1 MNFLYPQFL
10 FALIAVLIPII
21 VHLFNFQRYK
31 KVYFSNVSFL
41 KEVKHATK
49 AKSNLK
55 HLLIL
60 LSRILAIIA
69 IVSAFAQP
77 YIPVKN
83 QTAQTKATPSSIF
96 IDNSFSSENRSVDGR
111 IFDLSR
117 ELGYQLIDELP
128 NHINHQFLTNNF
140 TGAEQHLF
148 PTTEITKNLQKLSPS
163 SKSQNLASIIK
174 RQTSAFEQTTFNGY
188 IISDFQKS
196 QYVFEDI
203 KVDSNTEYTFI
214 PIEPVLEKN
223 VSIDSIWFQNP
234 IHRINQ
240 AEEVHV
246 RVYNHSNTEARQ
258 VRTSL
263 VIDDVQKSFSNLNIP
278 ANSYVDTFLVF
289 NTKVSGWHTGF
300 VEIEDS
306 PIIFDNTFYFNFHI
320 LEEIKVLAITTQSS
334 TNNIKRA
341 FDTEPYF
348 IYSEMSEANVDID
361 LLTHTDLLIL
371 NEITNLSTGL
381 IASITQYVENG
392 GSLVVLPNAEK
403 SGTNLNDLLQA
414 LNVSTLGILNQDST
428 RVNFINLE
436 SKTFDGVFNSP
447 KAKINLPQIYRYYAI
462 SNLYQD
468 SETVLLR
475 TSNRKSIL
483 SKWEK
488 AKGQVYLF
496 SIPLDAE
503 SSNFKIHS
511 IFLPTLFQ
519 MAFNSSPQFQPY
531 LIIDQEKF
539 VTLKQSNSSSEL
551 LYHVVNKELNVDV
564 IPEIYPVN
572 NGLKLGFHDAIS
584 VSGNYEVQLK
594 DSLVGYLSF
603 NYNTKESDPVCYTP
617 AELEAIIDSLHL
629 SNFSVMSGNL
639 DEFSEEFKKRET
651 GIELWRWFVFI
662 TLLFLAIEIILI
674 RYFKPSVL

>member
-1 MNFLYPQFL
+1 
-10 FALIAVLIPII
+10 
-21 VHLFNFQRYK
+21 
-31 KVYFSNVSFL
+31 
-41 KEVKHATK
+41 
-49 AKSNLK
+49 
-55 HLLIL
+55 
-60 LSRILAIIA
+60 LSRIIAIIA
-69 IVSAFAQP
+69 IVIAFAQP

-83 QTAQTKATPSSIF
+83 QTEQSKATPSSIF

-128 NHINHQFLTNNF
+128 NHINHQFLTNHF

-148 PTTEITKNLQKLSPS
+148 PTKEISKNLQQLNPS
-163 SKSQNLASIIK
+163 SKSQNLTNIIK
-174 RQTSAFEQTTFNGY
+174 RQSSAFEQTVFNAY

-196 QYVFEDI
+196 QFQFNALD
-203 KVDSNTEYTFI
+203 VDTNTSYTLI
-214 PIEPVLEKN
+214 PVTPVLEEN
-223 VSIDSIWFQNP
+223 VSIDSIWFPNP

-240 AEEVHV
+240 AEEVHI
-246 RVYNHSNTEARQ
+246 RIYNHSNTEAKQ

-263 VIDDVQKSFSNLNIP
+263 HIDSVQKSFSMLNIP
-278 ANSYVDTFLVF
+278 ANSYIDTFLVF

-300 VEIEDS
+300 VKIEDS
-306 PIIFDNTFYFNFHI
+306 PIVFDNTFYFNFHI
-320 LEEIKVLAITTQSS
+320 LDEIKVLAITTNSS
-334 TNNIKRA
+334 TSNIKRA
-341 FDTEPYF
+341 FNTESYF
-348 IYSEMSEANVDID
+348 VYSEVNEAHVDID
-361 LLTHTDLLIL
+361 QLTHTDLLIL
-371 NEITNLSTGL
+371 NEVNSLSTGL
-381 IASITQYVENG
+381 VASITKYVDNG
-392 GSLVVLPNAEK
+392 GSLVVFPSAEK
-403 SGTNLNDLLQA
+403 SSSNLNDLLQA
-414 LNVSTLGILNQDST
+414 LNVSTLGSLNQDST
-428 RVNFINLE
+428 RVNYINLE
-436 SKTFDGVFNSP
+436 SKTFDGVFNST
-447 KAKINLPQIYRYYAI
+447 KAKINLPQIYRYYSI

-483 SKWEK
+483 SKWTK
-488 AKGQVYLF
+488 SKGQVYLF
-496 SIPLDAE
+496 SIPLDVE

-551 LYHVVNKELNVDV
+551 LYHVVNKDLNVDV

-594 DSLVGYLSF
+594 DSLIGYLSF
-603 NYNTKESDPVCYTP
+603 NYNTTESNPVCYTP
-617 AELEAIIDSLHL
+617 LELESIIDSLQL
-629 SNFSVMSGNL
+629 SNFSVMSGNM
-639 DEFSEEFKKRET
+639 DEFSDEFKKRET
-651 GIELWRWFVFI
+651 GIELWRWFVMI
-662 TLLFLAIEIILI
+662 TLLFLAIETILI

>member
-1 MNFLYPQFL
+1 M
-10 FALIAVLIPII
+10 
-21 VHLFNFQRYK
+21 
-31 KVYFSNVSFL
+31 SFL
-41 KEVKHATK
+41 KEVKHSTK

-60 LSRILAIIA
+60 ISRILAIIA
-69 IVSAFAQP
+69 IVIAFAQP

-83 QTAQTKATPSSIF
+83 QKEPSKATPSSIF

-148 PTTEITKNLQKLSPS
+148 PTTEISKNLQKLNPS
-163 SKSQNLASIIK
+163 SKSQDLESIIK
-174 RQTSAFEQTTFNGY
+174 RQNSAFEQTAYNSY

-196 QYVFEDI
+196 QYLFDAI
-203 KVDSNTEYTFI
+203 AVDSNTTYTLI

-246 RVYNHSNTEARQ
+246 RVYNHSNTKAKQ

-263 VIDDVQKSFSNLNIP
+263 VIDDAQKSFSNLNIP

-289 NTKVSGWHTGF
+289 NTKASGWHTGF
-300 VEIEDS
+300 VKIEDS
-306 PIIFDNTFYFNFHI
+306 PIVFDNSFYFNFHI
-320 LEEIKVLAITTQSS
+320 LEEINVLTITTNSS

-341 FDTEPYF
+341 FETEPYF
-348 IYSEMSEANVDID
+348 VYSEMNEAHVDID
-361 LLTHTDLLIL
+361 QLTHTDLLIL
-371 NEITNLSTGL
+371 NEINALSTGL
-381 IASITQYVENG
+381 IASITKYVDNG
-392 GSLVVLPNAEK
+392 GSLVVFPNAEK
-403 SGTNLNDLLQA
+403 SSSNLNDLLQA
-414 LNVSTLGILNQDST
+414 LNVSTLGNLNQDST
-428 RVNFINLE
+428 RVNYINLE
-436 SKTFDGVFNSP
+436 SKTFDGVFNST
-447 KAKINLPQIYRYYAI
+447 KAKINLPQVYQYYAI
-462 SNLYQD
+462 SSLYQD

-496 SIPLDAE
+496 SIPLNEE

-531 LIIDQEKF
+531 LIIDQDKF
-539 VTLKQSNSSSEL
+539 VTLKHANSSSEL

-594 DSLVGYLSF
+594 DSLMGYLSF
-603 NYNTKESDPVCYTP
+603 NYNTNESNPACYSP
-617 AELEAIIDSLHL
+617 ADLEHIIDSLNL
-629 SNFSVMSGNL
+629 SNFSVMSGNME
-639 DEFSEEFKKRET
+639 EFSEEFKKRET
-651 GIELWRWFVFI
+651 GIELWRWFI
-662 TLLFLAIEIILI
+662 ILTLLFLAIEIILI